1 MVGNGTNDSPNDE
14 DTRTLRFYETELDK
28 QFEGDQR
35 AQSGDNIVRGIP
47 GQHFEVRNIEDQV
60 IETASRVARIPK
72 ETGPTPEEIR
82 AILRLPDRYR
92 LTRARI
98 QQAIQLSPTPS
109 DMGASGGS
117 PALAQ
122 DSLAIRSEHTPFV
135 SDLPTAAES
144 TRAPPQPGTRQ
155 KHHQSTQSETL
166 TNAFDSSTANLAL
179 RFSEPTACGPEI
191 GAQVVSKKTSQP
203 NSLASPEHSTGQQ
216 ISEFLKGYQHT
227 EERSESSPASGRS
240 PVSKKVSFQLPD
252 EKNSRE
258 TLRSSEEQSFKSAP
272 DSLSEQEFPSNASGV
287 RTSRT
292 HGSVVARSRPAS
304 VLASRPSSSTLT
316 SSATVHNRPVSQML
330 RSSTPHALNLM
341 THRDEPRALNHQSA
355 QKESLSFYPALRQK
369 KPSGSASSSTSSA
382 VQSLSSAPHQD
393 SITLTKTQ
401 KPKRMSSIFSRQSSR
416 PSLFNRVRTRS
427 TREKTAQLGGEDL
440 QAGEFTRSKENHA
453 DVAPSVLPTDG
464 FVESPE
470 RLLNKSTAVSE
481 EQAASPISSNS
492 NGAAMGIRVRSNVN
506 TQQRSLSS
514 SAPTLQSTSSACPSH
529 VSFLASRIQSSAAQ
543 QLNHQEHRRRE
554 SHTTT
559 HIDWNDHVLRDRH
572 SVDATGPG
580 VLFSEAL
587 EDTTT
592 DLRLPSYR
600 YPCGPDYLPAVKE
613 ESHED
618 SSLNTSASNL
628 KYSRLKLPFSGRQ
641 SQGTWNDEATGHP
654 RLSTASHAQS
664 ALGTGPMQSRNL
676 PSMDFSEM
684 NLIEKVKQELGLHDS
699 MPKDVLTD
707 SEEPKGPEEAV
718 QLEVAVVAKPSPESC
733 NSLPKESES
742 EPKEFEKMLE
752 CTRATS
758 IMTTKQSPS
767 RKTMTTELD
776 ELRVPSVGTLGQ
788 NISRMLSPLRK
799 KPQSSSDQGEFEDE
813 NEIME
818 HAMEEI
824 REVGGPSQKRSSARL
839 RPMPGSPHLVVMKDD
854 VYEECYIKEKEN
866 NESNHPGDRVG
877 NLSAGEAAFGIKTL
891 STTRTPT
898 KPHPKAAR
906 TASKISPPPAAT
918 RRRALTKSE
927 QDLRASL
934 ETPFPSLKSLRS
946 LGSLNPTPTV
956 TDTRPW
962 NFDKNYPW
970 TVKDPPIDIV
980 LPPFGS
986 GPHGTIS
993 NASKASS
1000 FSSADTAATVSPFGT
1015 TSHSNTQGRR
1025 NPFSNLSRV
1034 GDQHHAAGERY
1045 PTSALTPPTA
1055 IFRDPSSAFDT
1066 SDDEDFDTTRKQRTG
1081 LRKRFSS
1088 ARNTNR
1094 HKAGPTVLASPES
1107 GEHSAN
1113 SFLRERANEAQAFTA
1128 KRFTFRNAEGM
1139 QSASYYRKKIVFTI
1153 SIWCA
1158 QTAYLWRKI
1167 IRRERPD
1174 YESENEAEDN

>member
-1 MVGNGTNDSPNDE
+1 MSHDRDPAGSGRTSRGSNVSGMSRAPGRQPQGANRPENLPYGAKGIMTMLRTGTEMGNVAGVTGDMSGYGSIPRASQRWVGASSRLSTTSSRSNHSSRAGRHHREYRSSSSGSRHPPVRDHDGPWFVADTLSPTVVNIPHLPPYHQPGSRHRGEHRSRSLTHSTQPAHQLSSNRSLNSLRSDHGQRPRSPYYYPPRLPRGDFVSGSPNSTEHYGSQSRRHHGQGSSQEQPYFTGSRTGGQGPMYNQTHLAYSQPQLPYGSQMNRGHGQPYDPSHQRLRVPSDSNIRQLSRAQGMPHHPRGGSSSTHHTELGLDVPPVPPLPDQYLAPGTHRTLRNSAKGSASSSSTRMHTDRGTPSSDITFPPTPDGTSMEVLPSPNVNLMVGNGTNDSPNDE

-98 QQAIQLSPTPS
+98 QQAIQLSPTTS

-144 TRAPPQPGTRQ
+144 TRAPPQPGTRR

-258 TLRSSEEQSFKSAP
+258 TLRSSEEQSSKSAP
-272 DSLSEQEFPSNASGV
+272 DVLSEQEFPSNANGV

-416 PSLFNRVRTRS
+416 PSLFNRVCTRS

-440 QAGEFTRSKENHA
+440 QAGESTRSKENHA

-492 NGAAMGIRVRSNVN
+492 NGAAMGIRVVVKC
-506 TQQRSLSS
+506 Q
-514 SAPTLQSTSSACPSH
+514 
-529 VSFLASRIQSSAAQ
+529 
-543 QLNHQEHRRRE
+543 
-554 SHTTT
+554 HTT
-559 HIDWNDHVLRDRH
+559 
-572 SVDATGPG
+572 
-580 VLFSEAL
+580 
-587 EDTTT
+587 
-592 DLRLPSYR
+592 
-600 YPCGPDYLPAVKE
+600 
-613 ESHED
+613 
-618 SSLNTSASNL
+618 
-628 KYSRLKLPFSGRQ
+628 
-641 SQGTWNDEATGHP
+641 
-654 RLSTASHAQS
+654 
-664 ALGTGPMQSRNL
+664 
-676 PSMDFSEM
+676 
-684 NLIEKVKQELGLHDS
+684 
-699 MPKDVLTD
+699 
-707 SEEPKGPEEAV
+707 
-718 QLEVAVVAKPSPESC
+718 
-733 NSLPKESES
+733 
-742 EPKEFEKMLE
+742 
-752 CTRATS
+752 
-758 IMTTKQSPS
+758 
-767 RKTMTTELD
+767 
-776 ELRVPSVGTLGQ
+776 
-788 NISRMLSPLRK
+788 
-799 KPQSSSDQGEFEDE
+799 
-813 NEIME
+813 
-818 HAMEEI
+818 
-824 REVGGPSQKRSSARL
+824 
-839 RPMPGSPHLVVMKDD
+839 
-854 VYEECYIKEKEN
+854 
-866 NESNHPGDRVG
+866 
-877 NLSAGEAAFGIKTL
+877 AFV
-891 STTRTPT
+891 
-898 KPHPKAAR
+898 
-906 TASKISPPPAAT
+906 
-918 RRRALTKSE
+918 E
-927 QDLRASL
+927 Q
-934 ETPFPSLKSLRS
+934 FC
-946 LGSLNPTPTV
+946 
-956 TDTRPW
+956 
-962 NFDKNYPW
+962 
-970 TVKDPPIDIV
+970 
-980 LPPFGS
+980 
-986 GPHGTIS
+986 
-993 NASKASS
+993 
-1000 FSSADTAATVSPFGT
+1000 
-1015 TSHSNTQGRR
+1015 SHS
-1025 NPFSNLSRV
+1025 SKHIVCLSVSR
-1034 GDQHHAAGERY
+1034 
-1045 PTSALTPPTA
+1045 
-1055 IFRDPSSAFDT
+1055 
-1066 SDDEDFDTTRKQRTG
+1066 
-1081 LRKRFSS
+1081 
-1088 ARNTNR
+1088 
-1094 HKAGPTVLASPES
+1094 
-1107 GEHSAN
+1107 
-1113 SFLRERANEAQAFTA
+1113 
-1128 KRFTFRNAEGM
+1128 
-1139 QSASYYRKKIVFTI
+1139 
-1153 SIWCA
+1153 
-1158 QTAYLWRKI
+1158 
-1167 IRRERPD
+1167 
-1174 YESENEAEDN
+1174 